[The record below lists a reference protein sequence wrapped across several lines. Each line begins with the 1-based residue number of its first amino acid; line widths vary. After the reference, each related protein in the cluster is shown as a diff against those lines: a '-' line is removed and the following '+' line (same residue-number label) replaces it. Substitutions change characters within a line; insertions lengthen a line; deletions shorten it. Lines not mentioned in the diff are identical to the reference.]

1 MTAERFLDG
10 RVLLRGGIELGRVV
24 DVILEA
30 DAERPLGLDV
40 LCGDGLHRFLPMAAV
55 SRFGPDIQIDSSLTL
70 LEPAE
75 LDFYRLRGRSLRAGA
90 SGTLADR

>member
-1 MTAERFLDG
+1 VNADAFLNR
-10 RVLLRGGIELGRVV
+10 RVLLRGGIELGRVI

-30 DAERPLGLDV
+30 AADRPLGLDV
-40 LCGDGLHRFLPMAAV
+40 RCGDGLHRFLPMAAA
-55 SRFGPDIQIDSSLTL
+55 SRFGPDLQVESSLML

-75 LDFYRLRGRSLRAGA
+75 LDFYRLHGRSLRGSA

>member
-1 MTAERFLDG
+1 MNVEAFLNR
-10 RVLLRGGIELGRVV
+10 RVLLRGGIELGRVI

-30 DAERPLGLDV
+30 DADRPLGLDV
-40 LCGDGLHRFLPMAAV
+40 LCGDGLHRFLPMTTV
-55 SRFGPDIQIDSSLTL
+55 SRFGADIQIESSLTL

-75 LDFYRLRGRSLRAGA
+75 LDFYRLRGRSLRTGA

>member
-1 MTAERFLDG
+1 MTTKNLLDR

-30 DAERPLGLDV
+30 AADRPLGLDV
-40 LCGDGLHRFLPMAAV
+40 LCGDGRHRFLPMAAL
-55 SRFGPDIQIDSSLTL
+55 SRFGVDIQVESSLTL
-70 LEPAE
+70 LAPAE
-75 LDFYRLRGRSLRAGA
+75 LDFYRLHGRSLRASA

>member
-1 MTAERFLDG
+1 MKTEDLLKR

-30 DAERPLGLDV
+30 DADRALGLDV

-55 SRFGPDIQIDSSLTL
+55 SRLGHDIQIESSLTL

-75 LDFYRLRGRSLRAGA
+75 VDFYRSNGRSLRASA